1 MRWLALALLVVNML
15 YLSWEYGRDV
25 KSASMLNRTVV
36 DIPADATR
44 LDRIDELA
52 ELPPPREIPAR
63 FTPLREMSARR

>member
-25 KSASMLNRTVV
+25 KSVNALNRAVI
-36 DIPADATR
+36 DIPADAAR

-52 ELPPPREIPAR
+52 ELPPSREIPAQ
-63 FTPLREMSARR
+63 FVPLREMPARR